1 MKQTFQNHSY
11 RHMYYILLLV
21 FKQAYVRNTLWKFQ
35 LKMLS
40 GSQVIQLFLSKFHP
54 NCQLA
59 NRLDWQKQ
67 VKFQIDITLEVVKI
81 LSLNF
86 QGLRANFEEIWR
98 WWGVDLPKKSL
109 FWHGM
114 TQLITQLYIAEL
126 GPELLKGVL

>member
-1 MKQTFQNHSY
+1 
-11 RHMYYILLLV
+11 MYCIVLLV
-21 FKQAYVRNTLWKFQ
+21 FKQTYVRNTLRKFQ

-67 VKFQIDITLEVVKI
+67 GKFQIDITFEVVKI

-86 QGLRANFEEIWR
+86 QDFF
-98 WWGVDLPKKSL
+98 KSL
-109 FWHGM
+109 NSVREP
-114 TQLITQLYIAEL
+114 I
-126 GPELLKGVL
+126 LKKFEDGEV